1 MIRVLFWRG
10 VRQHARLLG
19 VLSVSLAL
27 FEWALVWVAARID
40 MGPGF
45 RQLLGTLL
53 PPDVVEII
61 FSQFGFASFGG
72 AVSFGYQHPMALVAG
87 VAMVVVVATLPA
99 LERETGFLDLILSR
113 PLTRDQY
120 LAAAGLL
127 VVVAAVL
134 PSAALLMGGALGLAV
149 VEAPEA
155 IAWSRYVSCAI
166 MLTLLLLAVGS
177 YVLLFAAGAKR
188 RGTAVSQA
196 VGITLL
202 LYWLDFMGD
211 YWDLLESARR
221 LSPFHYFDPAA
232 VANSGMAGRDVAVL
246 SGITLAAGVG
256 AFLSFRRQN
265 L

>member
-1 MIRVLFWRG
+1 MIRALFWRG
-10 VRQHARLLG
+10 LRQHARLLG
-19 VLSVSLAL
+19 VLSLSLAL

-45 RQLLGTLL
+45 RQLLGTIL
-53 PPDVVEII
+53 PPDVVDII
-61 FSQFGFASFGG
+61 FGQFGFASFGG

-87 VAMVVVVATLPA
+87 VAMMVVVATLPA
-99 LERETGFLDLILSR
+99 QERETGLLDMILSR
-113 PLTRDQY
+113 PLTRRQY
-120 LAAAGLL
+120 LMAAALL

-134 PSAALLMGGALGLAV
+134 PSAALLVGGAAGLTV

-155 IAWSRYVSCAI
+155 IPWTRYIPSAI

-177 YVLLFAAGAKR
+177 YVLLFATDAKR

-202 LYWLDFMGD
+202 FYWLDFMGD
-211 YWDLLESARR
+211 YWDLLDTARR

-232 VANSGMAGRDVAVL
+232 AADTGMAGAAVAVL
-246 SGITLAAGVG
+246 GSITLVAGAG
-256 AFLSFRRQN
+256 AFLNFQRQN